1 MEKRVLTKYGKLPL
15 EVKKALKND
24 YPFGFENILTTI
36 KMIANGE
43 SVSALVY
50 SYNDTQYL
58 IKYTRKKKVDS
69 KNENSD
75 ELDDIDNDSD
85 NDLYISTG
93 GEFYED

>member
-15 EVKKALKND
+15 KVKKALKKD

-36 KMIANGE
+36 KMISNGE

-58 IKYTRKKKVDS
+58 IKYTRNKKVDHKDDDS
-69 KNENSD
+69 EEIENM
-75 ELDDIDNDSD
+75 DDDSD

-93 GEFYED
+93 GEAYED